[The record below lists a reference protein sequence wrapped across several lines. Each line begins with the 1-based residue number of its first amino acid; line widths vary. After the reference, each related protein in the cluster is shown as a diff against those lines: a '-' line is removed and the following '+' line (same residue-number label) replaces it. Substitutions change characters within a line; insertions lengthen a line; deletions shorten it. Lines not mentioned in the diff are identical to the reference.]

1 MKLFGGKTLTLA
13 LQGGGALGALTWGV
27 LDRLLEDKR
36 LGFEAI
42 SAASAGAMNAAAL
55 ASGFVRGGREG
66 ARESL
71 DAFWQAVGG
80 GSYALPG
87 GNARLVSGSSKL
99 LVGLTRMFS
108 PYQLNPFDIN
118 PLRSIVSR
126 QIDFDALHSRQ
137 AIRLL
142 IAATLDSTGGLRLFE
157 NAELTEDALLASA
170 CLPTMH
176 HAIEI
181 DGEAYWDGG
190 YSGNPPIYPLV
201 YRCASTSILIV
212 MLQPLRRQE
221 LPVSVESIRSRL
233 TEFQFNAPFQREM
246 RNFALARQELDRESL
261 PLGRFARRLKN
272 LDFHLI
278 EADDL
283 IGRMQIEKSLN
294 VDLAFLLRLRDEGR
308 ARADAWLGAHARK
321 IGKASSFD
329 LAGMFLDPPPPA
341 GP

>member
-1 MKLFGGKTLTLA
+1 MRFGPKFVNLA

-27 LDRLLEDKR
+27 LDRLLEEKQI
-36 LGFEAI
+36 GFEAI
-42 SAASAGAMNAAAL
+42 SGASAGAMNAAVL

-71 DAFWQAVGG
+71 DAFWNAIGTSRYGLPAPAGNV
-80 GSYALPG
+80 ALLPG
-87 GNARLVSGSSKL
+87 PSRL

-118 PLRSIVSR
+118 PLRNIVSR
-126 QIDFDALHSRQ
+126 LVDFEALRSPG
-137 AIRLL
+137 AIRLFV
-142 IAATLDSTGGLRLFE
+142 AATRVSTGALRVFG

-170 CLPTMH
+170 CLPALH

-201 YRCASTSILIV
+201 YHCDCPSIVIV

-221 LPVSVESIRSRL
+221 LPVSVEAIRNRL

-246 RNFALARQELDRESL
+246 RNFALAREELQKEHL
-261 PLGRFARRLKN
+261 PLGRLARRLKG

-283 IGRMQIEKSLN
+283 ISRMQVEKSLN
-294 VDLAFLLRLRDEGR
+294 VDRAFLLKLRDEGR
-308 ARADAWLGAHARK
+308 TRADAWLAAHGGQ
-321 IGKASSFD
+321 IGRASTLD
-329 LAGMFLDPPPPA
+329 LSAMFA
-341 GP
+341 

>member
-137 AIRLL
+137 AIRLF
-142 IAATLDSTGGLRLFE
+142 IAATRVSTGGLRLFE

>member
-1 MKLFGGKTLTLA
+1 M
-13 LQGGGALGALTWGV
+13 
-27 LDRLLEDKR
+27 
-36 LGFEAI
+36 
-42 SAASAGAMNAAAL
+42 
-55 ASGFVRGGREG
+55 
-66 ARESL
+66 
-71 DAFWQAVGG
+71 
-80 GSYALPG
+80 
-87 GNARLVSGSSKL
+87 
-99 LVGLTRMFS
+99 VGLTRMFS

-137 AIRLL
+137 AIRLF
-142 IAATLDSTGGLRLFE
+142 IAATRVSTGGLRLFE

>member
-1 MKLFGGKTLTLA
+1 MGFGPKFVNLA

-27 LDRLLEDKR
+27 LDRLLEEKQ

-42 SAASAGAMNAAAL
+42 SGASAGAMNAAAL

-71 DAFWQAVGG
+71 DAFWNAIGTS
-80 GSYALPG
+80 SYALPAPA
-87 GNARLVSGSSKL
+87 GNVSLLPGPSRL

-118 PLRSIVSR
+118 PLRHIVSR
-126 QIDFDALHSRQ
+126 LVDFDALRSPG
-137 AIRLL
+137 AIRLFV
-142 IAATLDSTGGLRLFE
+142 AATRVSTGALRVFG

-170 CLPTMH
+170 CLPTLH

-190 YSGNPPIYPLV
+190 YSANPPIYPLV
-201 YRCASTSILIV
+201 YHCDSPSIVIV

-221 LPVSVESIRSRL
+221 LPVSVEAIRSRL

-246 RNFALARQELDRESL
+246 RNFALAREELQKERL
-261 PLGRFARRLKN
+261 PLGRLARRLKG

-283 IGRMQIEKSLN
+283 ISRMQVEKSLN
-294 VDLAFLLRLRDEGR
+294 VDRAFLLKLRDEGR
-308 ARADAWLGAHARK
+308 ARAHAWLAAHGDR
-321 IGKASSFD
+321 IGKASTLELS
-329 LAGMFLDPPPPA
+329 AMFA
-341 GP
+341 

>member
-1 MKLFGGKTLTLA
+1 MGLFGGKALNLA

-27 LDRLLEDKR
+27 LDRLLEDER
-36 LGFEAI
+36 IGIEAI
-42 SAASAGAMNAAAL
+42 SATSAGAMNAAAL
-55 ASGFVRGGREG
+55 ASGYARGGRDA

-71 DAFWQAVGG
+71 HAFWNAIGTS
-80 GSYALPG
+80 SYALPVAA
-87 GNARLVSGSSKL
+87 GNATLMPGHSKL
-99 LVGLTRMFS
+99 LVGLTRIFS

-126 QIDFDALHSRQ
+126 LVDFDALRSRK
-137 AIRLL
+137 AIRLFV
-142 IAATLDSTGGLRLFE
+142 AATRVSSGSLRIFE

-170 CLPTMH
+170 CLPTLH

-181 DGEAYWDGG
+181 EGEAYWDGG

-201 YRCASTSILIV
+201 YRCDSPSILIV

-246 RNFALARQELDRESL
+246 RNFALAREELQKEHL
-261 PLGRFARRLKN
+261 PLGKFARRLRN

-283 IGRMQIEKSLN
+283 ISRMQVEKSLN

-308 ARADAWLGAHARK
+308 VRADAWLAAHAGK
-321 IGKASSFD
+321 IGKTSSLD
-329 LAGMFLDPPPPA
+329 LAAMFV
-341 GP
+341 